1 MPQINEPAPDLDIAE
16 WVQGKPSNISQEKGK
31 NIVIKVFQVN
41 CPGCFTSGFPEFLE
55 SYRKYNKEPIIF
67 WGLAT
72 AFEDFQWN
80 NLANLKKLIDQG
92 EVVGDT
98 LYSLNKQRMLVDNYL
113 SYKLPFPIAWDKISP
128 ADPLFVKKSAK
139 QMIDRD
145 FPNFSQLPESTQKKI
160 NDQVIS
166 YYKDKKYTAET
177 FENYQLRGT
186 PSTILIDK
194 GGKLRGKWFGAG
206 FGLETEI
213 EILLNEE

>member
-1 MPQINEPAPDLDIAE
+1 MPQINEPASDLDIAE

-41 CPGCFTSGFPEFLE
+41 CPGCFTAGFPEFIE
-55 SYRKYNKEPIIF
+55 CYKKYKNEPILF

-80 NLANLKKLIDQG
+80 NLENLRKLIGQG

-98 LYSLNKQRMLVDNYL
+98 LYSLNNQGMLEDNYL
-113 SYKLPFPIAWDKISP
+113 SYKIPFPIAWDEIHP
-128 ADPLFVKKSAK
+128 EDPLNAKDKAKK
-139 QMIDRD
+139 MIDRD
-145 FPNFSQLPESTQKKI
+145 FPNFSQLPGSTQKKI
-160 NDQVIS
+160 NDQVMA

-194 GGKLRGKWFGAG
+194 HGILRGKCFGSG

-213 EILLNEE
+213 EKLLSE

>member
-1 MPQINEPAPDLDIAE
+1 MSLINEFAPDLDIAE
-16 WVQGKPSNISQEKGK
+16 WVQGKPSNICQEKGK

-41 CPGCFTSGFPEFLE
+41 CPGCFISGFPEFLE
-55 SYRKYNKEPIIF
+55 SYRKFVNEPVLF

-72 AFEDFQWN
+72 AFKHYQWN
-80 NLANLKKLIDQG
+80 TLDNLKKLIDQG

-98 LYSLNKQRMLVDNYL
+98 LYSLNNKGMLEDNYL

-128 ADPLFVKKSAK
+128 ADPLIAKKSAK
-139 QMIDRD
+139 EMIDRD

-160 NDQVIS
+160 NDQVMS
-166 YYKDKKYTAET
+166 YCKDKKYTAKT

-194 GGKLRGKWFGAG
+194 SGKLRGKWFGSG
-206 FGLETEI
+206 FGLEMEI
-213 EILLNEE
+213 ENLLNEQ